1 MLTALLS
8 HSGGIRMKDKKHY
21 GGLDAFRLIAAL
33 LVIAIHTSKTFKK
46 FSERALVYYT
56 TLCYN

>member
-1 MLTALLS
+1 
-8 HSGGIRMKDKKHY
+8 MKDKKHY